1 MVRSP
6 TGLAPSPFLPVKAY
20 RVVRLVCAKGV
31 LVMSSVRQAV
41 KIIPAVGRL
50 ALLQDRNVEK
60 RARRK
65 RNCPGRC
72 IRNLLELKAGR
83 GFRCVWNLLTA
94 LRAVKAILSE

>member
-20 RVVRLVCAKGV
+20 RVVRLVCAKAV

-60 RARRK
+60 RARREEK
-65 RNCPGRC
+65 LPGKMHTDSPGTQGGPR
-72 IRNLLELKAGR
+72 
-83 GFRCVWNLLTA
+83 
-94 LRAVKAILSE
+94 LSLCMEFTYGVASCQGNIE